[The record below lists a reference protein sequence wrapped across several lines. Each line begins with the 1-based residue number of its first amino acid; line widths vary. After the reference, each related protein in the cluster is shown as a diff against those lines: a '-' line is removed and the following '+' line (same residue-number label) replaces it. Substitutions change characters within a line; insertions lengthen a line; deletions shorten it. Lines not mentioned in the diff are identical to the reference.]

1 MTVRQYVSFL
11 PSFVTRVMVASA
23 PPLVD
28 TAAILFYFKSIH
40 SNMEISKAANRRG
53 EVYSS
58 PTISVVAR
66 QLNERRENQGFP
78 SPKMLGF
85 LLQGKAT
92 TKRRRVTNVRL
103 TSSSSSSSSSS
114 LLWSTGR
121 DSARL
126 SETFKLKGE
135 GSTDPSV
142 VVKTVEVYPVEIRA
156 VGPS

>member
-28 TAAILFYFKSIH
+28 TAAILFVSNQFIQIWRSVKRRIVVVKSI
-40 SNMEISKAANRRG
+40 
-53 EVYSS
+53 SS
-58 PTISVVAR
+58 ATISVVAR
-66 QLNERRENQGFP
+66 QLNERRENQSFP

-103 TSSSSSSSSSS
+103 TSSSSSSPR
-114 LLWSTGR
+114 WSTGR

>member
-28 TAAILFYFKSIH
+28 TAAILFVSNQFIQIWRSVKRRIVVVKSI
-40 SNMEISKAANRRG
+40 
-53 EVYSS
+53 SS
-58 PTISVVAR
+58 ATISVVAR
-66 QLNERRENQGFP
+66 QLNERRENQSFP

>member
-1 MTVRQYVSFL
+1 MSFL

-28 TAAILFYFKSIH
+28 TAAILFVSNQFIQIWRSVKRRIVVVKSI
-40 SNMEISKAANRRG
+40 
-53 EVYSS
+53 SS
-58 PTISVVAR
+58 ATISVVAR
-66 QLNERRENQGFP
+66 QLNERRENQSFP

-103 TSSSSSSSSSS
+103 TSSSSSSPR
-114 LLWSTGR
+114 WSTGR